1 LNAFITTILPVFVF
15 GFITAFICIAFA
27 AKKMF
32 RKIKSL
38 EGLLESEK
46 LVKETLR
53 KENAL
58 AFNLKESVESELGLK
73 LKDAQSTIKSMDE
86 DILLLQ
92 KSNEINEAEF
102 KASQPEIYDLK
113 MKLIEAQNT
122 ISRLKGQLQ
131 QQHSVAQ

>member
-1 LNAFITTILPVFVF
+1 LNAFLTTVLPVFIF
-15 GFITAFICIAFA
+15 GFIAAFLCIAFA

-58 AFNLKESVESELGLK
+58 AFNLKESVENELGSK
-73 LKDAQSTIKSMDE
+73 LKDAQITIKSMDE

-92 KSNEINEAEF
+92 KSNEMNEAEF
-102 KASQPEIYDLK
+102 KTSQPEIYDLK

-131 QQHSVAQ
+131 QQTDAQ

>member
-1 LNAFITTILPVFVF
+1 MLPVFIF
-15 GFITAFICIAFA
+15 GFITAFICIAFG
-27 AKKMF
+27 AKKMY

-38 EGLLESEK
+38 EGLLESER

-58 AFNLKESVESELGLK
+58 AFNLKESVENDLGLK
-73 LKDAQSTIKSMDE
+73 LKEANAAIKSMDE

-92 KSNEINEAEF
+92 KSNEMNEAEF
-102 KASQPEIYDLK
+102 KSSQPEIYDLK
-113 MKLIEAQNT
+113 MKLLEAQNT

-131 QQHSVAQ
+131 QQTVAQ

>member
-1 LNAFITTILPVFVF
+1 LNSILTTVLPVFIF
-15 GFITAFICIAFA
+15 GFLTAFVCIAFA

-38 EGLLESEK
+38 EGLLESER

-58 AFNLKESVESELGLK
+58 AFNLKESVESELGSK

-92 KSNEINEAEF
+92 KSNEMNEAEF
-102 KASQPEIYDLK
+102 KTSQPEIYDFK
-113 MKLIEAQNT
+113 MKLLEAQNT

-131 QQHSVAQ
+131 QQTVAQ

>member
-1 LNAFITTILPVFVF
+1 
-15 GFITAFICIAFA
+15 
-27 AKKMF
+27 MF

-38 EGLLESEK
+38 EGLLESER

-58 AFNLKESVESELGLK
+58 AFNLKESVESELGSK
-73 LKDAQSTIKSMDE
+73 LKEAHTAIKSMDE

-92 KSNEINEAEF
+92 KSNEMNEAEF
-102 KASQPEIYDLK
+102 RASQPEIYDLK

-131 QQHSVAQ
+131 QQTVSQ

>member
-1 LNAFITTILPVFVF
+1 LNSILTTVLPVFIF
-15 GFITAFICIAFA
+15 GFLTAFICIAFA

-38 EGLLESEK
+38 EGLLESER

-58 AFNLKESVESELGLK
+58 AFNLKESVESELGSK
-73 LKDAQSTIKSMDE
+73 LKDAQSTIKLMDE

-92 KSNEINEAEF
+92 KSNEMNEAEF
-102 KASQPEIYDLK
+102 KTSQPEIYDLK
-113 MKLIEAQNT
+113 MKLLEAQNT

-131 QQHSVAQ
+131 QQTVAQ

>member
-1 LNAFITTILPVFVF
+1 
-15 GFITAFICIAFA
+15 
-27 AKKMF
+27 MF

-58 AFNLKESVESELGLK
+58 AFNLKESVENELGSK
-73 LKDAQSTIKSMDE
+73 LKDAQITIKSMDE

-92 KSNEINEAEF
+92 KSNEMNEAEF
-102 KASQPEIYDLK
+102 KTSQPEIYDLK

-131 QQHSVAQ
+131 QQTDAQ

>member
-1 LNAFITTILPVFVF
+1 LNSILTTVLPVFIF
-15 GFITAFICIAFA
+15 GFLTAFVCITFA

-38 EGLLESEK
+38 EGLLESER

-58 AFNLKESVESELGLK
+58 AFNLKESVESELGSK
-73 LKDAQSTIKSMDE
+73 LKDAQSTIKLMDE

-92 KSNEINEAEF
+92 KSNEMNEAEF
-102 KASQPEIYDLK
+102 KTSQPEIYDLK
-113 MKLIEAQNT
+113 MKLLEAQNT

-131 QQHSVAQ
+131 QQTVAQ

>member
-1 LNAFITTILPVFVF
+1 
-15 GFITAFICIAFA
+15 
-27 AKKMF
+27 MF

-58 AFNLKESVESELGLK
+58 AFNLKESVENELGSK
-73 LKDAQSTIKSMDE
+73 LKDAQITIKSMDE

-92 KSNEINEAEF
+92 KSNEMNEAEF

-131 QQHSVAQ
+131 QQTVAQ

>member
-1 LNAFITTILPVFVF
+1 LNSILTTVLPVFIF
-15 GFITAFICIAFA
+15 GFLTAFICIAFA

-38 EGLLESEK
+38 EGLLESER
-46 LVKETLR
+46 LVKEILR

-58 AFNLKESVESELGLK
+58 AFNLKESVESELGSK

-92 KSNEINEAEF
+92 KSNEMNEAEF
-102 KASQPEIYDLK
+102 KTSQPEIYDLK
-113 MKLIEAQNT
+113 MKLLEAQNT

-131 QQHSVAQ
+131 QQTVAQ

>member
-1 LNAFITTILPVFVF
+1 
-15 GFITAFICIAFA
+15 
-27 AKKMF
+27 MY

-38 EGLLESEK
+38 EGLLESER

-58 AFNLKESVESELGLK
+58 AFNLKESVENELGLK
-73 LKDAQSTIKSMDE
+73 LKEAQTAIKSMDE

-92 KSNEINEAEF
+92 KSNEMNEAEF
-102 KASQPEIYDLK
+102 KSSQPEIYDLK
-113 MKLIEAQNT
+113 MKLIESQNT

-131 QQHSVAQ
+131 QQTVA

>member
-1 LNAFITTILPVFVF
+1 LNSILTTVLPVFIF
-15 GFITAFICIAFA
+15 GFLTAFICIAFA

-38 EGLLESEK
+38 EGLLESER

-58 AFNLKESVESELGLK
+58 AFNLKESVESELGSK

-92 KSNEINEAEF
+92 KSNEMNEAEF
-102 KASQPEIYDLK
+102 KTFQPEIYDLK
-113 MKLIEAQNT
+113 MKLLEAQNT

-131 QQHSVAQ
+131 QQTVAQ

>member
-1 LNAFITTILPVFVF
+1 LNAFLTTVLPVFIF
-15 GFITAFICIAFA
+15 GFTSAFLCIAFA

-38 EGLLESEK
+38 EGLLESER

-58 AFNLKESVESELGLK
+58 AFNLKESVESELGSK
-73 LKDAQSTIKSMDE
+73 LKEAHTAIKSMDE

-92 KSNEINEAEF
+92 KSNEMNEAEF
-102 KASQPEIYDLK
+102 RASQPEIYDLK

-131 QQHSVAQ
+131 QQTVSQ

>member
-1 LNAFITTILPVFVF
+1 
-15 GFITAFICIAFA
+15 
-27 AKKMF
+27 MF